1 MGRTIK
7 ASVNID
13 KLKVCLIQPEGLF
26 ERIYK
31 HEQDYIVFK
40 GFALKRIECDT
51 DTIVCS
57 VLLDEAEQTEQVLL
71 GSLVLN
77 DTHKY
82 LGKAFFEFEN
92 SALYTVEGIDAGG
105 NKYNKISYLYYVIE
119 TLDMELNNVTQ
130 IDLALDSNINFISK
144 ITHAIKNYEAYD
156 MYLNGKKITDPNE
169 KLPNYGVFHGASRK
183 RLESLPT
190 LYLSQVK
197 KETGLSMRI
206 YDKTKELAEQSL
218 YKKERFLQWLGW
230 TAPKIYRA
238 EITMH
243 NVNVRDFCTSAG
255 AQVEE
260 QGNLKNVLNLLGLK
274 IWRAKCFMEMADRLI
289 YFRNRKS
296 RKKLTLIDL
305 AEL

>member
-13 KLKVCLIQPEGLF
+13 KLKVCLTVERCVF

-274 IWRAKCFMEMADRLI
+274 VWRAKCFMEMADRLI
-289 YFRNRKS
+289 YFRDRKS